1 MLHFLGR
8 RRNRT
13 SSLNTAIED
22 EDDARKRIVENLE
35 QSSLCLYTNPENEN
49 FDDSNEEK
57 VFNFKL

>member
-1 MLHFLGR
+1 MFGR

-13 SSLNTAIED
+13 SFSSLSTAIED
-22 EDDARKRIVENLE
+22 EDNARKRIVENLE